1 MTIKKA
7 LKKTFRFVRD
17 IVTVRPLRKYVG
29 RKIAM
34 QKYRRI
40 VQDVE
45 SRYTGRV
52 VLIFQHA
59 MFDTRGEKCFN
70 GGAERY
76 VTDLADILTDRGY
89 TPVLIQMGDAGVG
102 LWEQRVGN
110 LRIFGMPVRDYLA
123 VLPLFR
129 KYEFAI
135 YSGATHWG
143 KKLHPNIMI
152 SHGITWDVHGHD
164 VKPNDI
170 LSMFAGVDKFVSVDT
185 NTISWLRTTFA
196 KTLRHFDANYVPNYV
211 DTSIYTP
218 NPRKPDGH
226 IQITFPR
233 RAAPERGYW
242 LMSAALPPIMEKYPN
257 VVFDFVGF
265 AHGDAINND
274 IKKLIAQFPGRVKH
288 YVCAPDEMP
297 AIYQRADISL
307 VPTIYAEGTSLS
319 CLEAQSTGNIV
330 IATNIGGLPN
340 LVFDGY
346 NGLLINPDAYS
357 LMTALDRVLA
367 DPDLQKKLSRNAV
380 AVAAAF
386 DKKNWIRRWGNIID
400 SMNTGETKK

>member
-7 LKKTFRFVRD
+7 FKKTFRFVRD
-17 IVTVRPLRKYVG
+17 VVTVRPLRKYIG
-29 RKIAM
+29 RKLAAR
-34 QKYRRI
+34 QYQRI
-40 VQDVE
+40 VSDVE
-45 SRYTGRV
+45 SQYDGRP

-59 MFDTRGEKCFN
+59 MFDNRGEKCYN

-76 VTDLADILTDRGY
+76 VTDLADILQGRGY
-89 TPVLIQMGDAGVG
+89 TPILIQMGDEKVG
-102 LWEQRVGN
+102 LWERRVGN
-110 LRIFGMPVRDYLA
+110 LRIFGLPVGDYLA
-123 VLPLFR
+123 AIALFR
-129 KYEFAI
+129 KYEFVI

-143 KKLHPNIMI
+143 KKLHPNILI
-152 SHGITWDVHGHD
+152 SHGITWDIHGSD
-164 VKPNDI
+164 VKTNDI
-170 LSMFAGVDKFVSVDT
+170 LGMFAGVDKFVSVDT

-196 KTLRHFDANYVPNYV
+196 KTLRHFDATYVPNYV
-211 DTSIYTP
+211 DTSVYKP
-218 NPRKPDGH
+218 APRKPDGH

-265 AHGDAINND
+265 AHGDEINND
-274 IKKLIAQFPGRVKH
+274 IKKLTHRFPGRVKH
-288 YVCAPDEMP
+288 YVCTPDEMP
-297 AIYQRADISL
+297 AIYQRAAISL

-319 CLEAQSTGNIV
+319 CLEAQATGNIV

-340 LVFDGY
+340 LVLDGY
-346 NGLLINPDAYS
+346 NGLLISPDAHS

-367 DPDLQKKLSRNAV
+367 DPKLQKTLSANAV

-386 DKKNWIRRWGNIID
+386 DKKNWIRRWGDIVD
-400 SMNTGETKK
+400 SMNGGN